1 MTTYAKTALQAVEF
15 YHSKAAGNPSVAW
28 KMAAEI
34 CVPTL
39 EGRKKGCP
47 KGAFLGLCEEGRGM
61 GLPSGS
67 YTKSKFNKN
76 YAVRA
81 VRLLCSKPHL
91 ANDVAKLWS
100 EVMSSGEDENK
111 RHNQQMD
118 VVVAL
123 WNAQLIAQ
131 PD

>member
-1 MTTYAKTALQAVEF
+1 MSQ
-15 YHSKAAGNPSVAW
+15 
-28 KMAAEI
+28 
-34 CVPTL
+34 
-39 EGRKKGCP
+39 
-47 KGAFLGLCEEGRGM
+47 GAFLGLCEEGRLIGV
-61 GLPSGS
+61 PSGS
-67 YTKSKFNKN
+67 YTKSKLNKN
-76 YAVRA
+76 HTVRA

-111 RHNQQMD
+111 CHNQQMD